1 MRVLMLTYGSRGD
14 VQPFVALGAAL
25 RAAGYQPVLAAP
37 ERFSQLAAE
46 HQIAFL
52 PLPGDVSQL
61 ARQIADEARGRPLRL
76 IRIIYQF
83 ALPLGVEVARRIQQA
98 AKSAD
103 LIVHTF
109 LTVALGHLYAQ
120 HYRIPE
126 CAVDLFPFFDPP
138 AELANLMWPTS
149 QMDFRWRRLSHVF
162 AHHVFRIGQSV
173 AYRILRQRNPD
184 IGPPRLP
191 WAAPGRVIPLLLA
204 YSKALVPPGTAPL
217 SRQTGAWRLHQPH
230 WQPSPD
236 LAAFLASGPPP
247 VVVSFGSMA
256 SRETTRIATIVIE
269 TLRRTGQRGIMQR
282 GWGNVLPQQM
292 PDYIYLAGDIPHD
305 WLLPQAAAM
314 IHHGGAGTTAAA
326 LRAGLPAVIVPFAAD
341 QPFWAWR
348 AHLTGANPAPLPVGE
363 LTVERL
369 SAALQQ
375 ALSPTYRARA
385 ADIANQMR
393 LEGGVTAAV
402 EQLEQWATRQP
413 DAARG

>member
-25 RAAGYQPVLAAP
+25 RAASHQPVLAAP
-37 ERFSQLAAE
+37 ARFGQLAAE
-46 HQIAFL
+46 HQIAFV
-52 PLPGDVSQL
+52 PLPGDIEHL

-76 IRIIYQF
+76 ISIIYRF
-83 ALPLGVEVARRIQQA
+83 ALPLGAEVARRIQHA

-120 HYRIPE
+120 HYSIPE

-138 AELANLMWPTS
+138 AELANLMWPTT

-162 AHHVFRIGQSV
+162 AHHVFRTSQSV

-191 WAAPGRVIPLLLA
+191 WAAPGRAIPLLLA

-217 SRQTGAWRLHQPH
+217 SIQTGPWRLHQPH
-230 WQPSPD
+230 WQPPPD
-236 LAAFLASGPPP
+236 LAAFLAGGPPP
-247 VVVSFGSMA
+247 VVASFGSMA
-256 SRETTRIATIVIE
+256 SHETTRIATIVIE
-269 TLRRTGQRGIMQR
+269 TLRRTGQRGIVQR
-282 GWGNVLPQQM
+282 GWGNLLPKRT
-292 PDYIYLAGDIPHD
+292 PDHIYLAGDIPHD

-375 ALSPTYRARA
+375 ALSPTHRARA
-385 ADIANQMR
+385 ADIASQMR
-393 LEGGVTAAV
+393 SEGGVIAAV
-402 EQLEQWATRQP
+402 EQLERWVIRQP